1 MRKLKMVV
9 SLLACCF
16 LVVSGVLLF
25 AGTATKAAAPGGGES
40 FKGNQCD
47 DPALTPSQRSGCK
60 IWFFAAAG
68 NARFHTYVL
77 PQRLP
82 VLLDWYRVLDSK
94 QRPDRFR
101 AWGMINDPECCT
113 PGAPGCPRKKLEET
127 YGMDYCPGDDE
138 LLKYVGKTGYRDPA
152 CDLQDA
158 PVAADDPHKGQRE
171 SPCAL
176 EFGTSSGAMG
186 IRKFPNPRFDA
197 EKWRKLNGDLASWKG
212 FEAEVQ
218 PGTFHSK
225 LRDGSVEPPFY
236 FGMSCGACH
245 IAFDPL
251 NPPKDPANPKAENIK
266 GLVGNQYTNIT
277 AVMASGEATSS
288 PLWRIFNYV
297 RSGTVD
303 TSGFPHD
310 FNGNPGTP
318 NAIINLEKRP
328 VFADEEITKWF
339 KTDHCATGSKEE
351 TCWCE
356 PRRNNKCWEKRT
368 KKSTDPMDPHD
379 PIMHILK
386 GGEDS
391 IGALEA
397 IQRVYINI
405 GSCSETCWENH
416 LTNFFVL
423 DPTQRG
429 FGQTPLNIGQ
439 CRRDCPNFRAVEDR
453 LSDIAAFFYTER
465 PTDLYRARGLK
476 SREELAQQLDQEF
489 GAGSVKL
496 GQQVF
501 ADNCASCH
509 SSQQPDAN
517 GSFRGVDFLATDANG
532 VRVDFLSNE
541 RSLQAV
547 TMIGTNRSR
556 ALHSNHM
563 KGHVWEEYGSE
574 TMHKREP
581 DPKDPDPSDGGRGY
595 YRPASLLSVW
605 ATAPLMHN
613 NAMGP
618 EVCGKPANKKNDFY
632 VSPYVDANDRPL
644 KNPPPCWKFDP
655 SVEGR
660 YKLFKA
666 SMAELLTPPEKRPRK
681 VTLLDEPILIEAGPK
696 IWDPSRKQY
705 LQFRMEIPKGTPQA
719 EVGNLLYKNLIVDMV
734 LSVTNFDDLKKKLKD
749 EKSALEVK
757 AMLNEL
763 IENPGTPMNV
773 IEKHVGVIR
782 KFYMTSTD
790 FWDNA
795 GHAFGTDLSDR
806 EKKALTAYVATF

>member
-1 MRKLKMVV
+1 
-9 SLLACCF
+9 
-16 LVVSGVLLF
+16 
-25 AGTATKAAAPGGGES
+25 
-40 FKGNQCD
+40 
-47 DPALTPSQRSGCK
+47 
-60 IWFFAAAG
+60 
-68 NARFHTYVL
+68 
-77 PQRLP
+77 
-82 VLLDWYRVLDSK
+82 
-94 QRPDRFR
+94 
-101 AWGMINDPECCT
+101 
-113 PGAPGCPRKKLEET
+113 
-127 YGMDYCPGDDE
+127 
-138 LLKYVGKTGYRDPA
+138 
-152 CDLQDA
+152 
-158 PVAADDPHKGQRE
+158 
-171 SPCAL
+171 
-176 EFGTSSGAMG
+176 
-186 IRKFPNPRFDA
+186 
-197 EKWRKLNGDLASWKG
+197 
-212 FEAEVQ
+212 
-218 PGTFHSK
+218 
-225 LRDGSVEPPFY
+225 
-236 FGMSCGACH
+236 
-245 IAFDPL
+245 
-251 NPPKDPANPKAENIK
+251 
-266 GLVGNQYTNIT
+266 
-277 AVMASGEATSS
+277 
-288 PLWRIFNYV
+288 
-297 RSGTVD
+297 
-303 TSGFPHD
+303 
-310 FNGNPGTP
+310 
-318 NAIINLEKRP
+318 
-328 VFADEEITKWF
+328 
-339 KTDHCATGSKEE
+339 
-351 TCWCE
+351 
-356 PRRNNKCWEKRT
+356 
-368 KKSTDPMDPHD
+368 MDPHD

-618 EVCGKPANKKNDFY
+618 EVCGRPANKKNDFY

-696 IWDPSRKQY
+696 IWDPIRKQY

-719 EVGNLLYKNLIVDMV
+719 EVGNLLFKNLIVDMV

-763 IENPGTPMNV
+763 IENLGTPMNV
-773 IEKHVGVIR
+773 IEKHMGVIR
-782 KFYMTSTD
+782 KFYMTNTD
-790 FWDNA
+790 FWDNG